1 MQSSSASSDNKSGQK
16 SSLER
21 FFTSSDGGRLESAAF
36 ASVKPPVDGVIHGT
50 ASRG

>member
-1 MQSSSASSDNKSGQK
+1 MQSSSASRDNKSGQN

-21 FFTSSDGGRLESAAF
+21 FSTTGDGGGLESAAF
-36 ASVKPPVDGVIHGT
+36 ASAKQPADGVIHGT

>member
-1 MQSSSASSDNKSGQK
+1 MQSSSASRDNKLGQK

-21 FFTSSDGGRLESAAF
+21 FSRTSDGGGLDSVACASA
-36 ASVKPPVDGVIHGT
+36 KPLADGVIHGT

>member
-21 FFTSSDGGRLESAAF
+21 FFTSSDGGGLESAAF
-36 ASVKPPVDGVIHGT
+36 ASVKPPADGVIHGT